1 MTTPNPGSL
10 PSYGESGPEG
20 AAGSQPPQGQP
31 APQGQSASQTTPG
44 GYPAYPAHPNGPQG
58 DTSSTSRSSSP
69 GGTDQPFTAAQPGY
83 TQPSYM
89 GQSSLGDQYAQFDV
103 NTAASMAGSDALRY
117 HGQQLA
123 DGLYGDGTQPHPIND
138 PAANGWTHTKGTGR
152 LRLGETISWAFKA
165 FAANP
170 RTMLIIGV
178 VAAILNALSSS
189 SAAPPFAGI
198 LAGLAMLFIAPVFV
212 SAALQQTLV
221 RKFSKMQTP
230 AYGKTLGLV
239 FILAFLTFIAM
250 MIVITIGSIAAV
262 SSVDL
267 ESLPTDPDMMMTDP
281 FMMGEFGRIFGIT
294 FGVTLLISLLLA
306 PFVIY
311 PLFYAADNNRTFG
324 YALGEGIKAGA
335 RNYLPTLGL
344 AAVLLV
350 INLLGA
356 APAILALTAAIPPVV
371 GSIITAIVGIL
382 LTPFTL
388 LAIAHAYRQVSGG
401 PVPHEAAAAPAT
413 PTTATDAPAL

>member
-31 APQGQSASQTTPG
+31 APQ
-44 GYPAYPAHPNGPQG
+44 
-58 DTSSTSRSSSP
+58 
-69 GGTDQPFTAAQPGY
+69 
-83 TQPSYM
+83 

-152 LRLGETISWAFKA
+152 LRLGEAISWAFKA

-189 SAAPPFAGI
+189 AAAPPLAGI
-198 LAGLAMLFIAPVFV
+198 LAGLVMLFIAPVFV

-306 PFVIY
+306 PFIIY

-413 PTTATDAPAL
+413 PTTDAPAL